1 MAGTTMASIS
11 GLLKEVYEPQIVSQ
25 LYDDAVGWKRI
36 TSSSEGVTE
45 RAGGKYVDFPIVV
58 GRNQGISYRNEEE
71 ELGDPGRGQYSE
83 VHVELKY
90 GYGRGRLS
98 GQTFELADGN
108 PQAFTTAVDTEMD
121 LLKDAIKRDQNRIF
135 YGDGSGLITPVSTNM
150 GGNGLSFVVTDPHFL
165 QTEMDID
172 LLTMSNG
179 TALAGG
185 TNRTISAIN
194 RTTKTVTVE
203 ADSLPFNA
211 TTTEGVYRRGNYERE
226 PEGLASIVDD
236 TGILYGVDPSSV
248 DEWRAVDI
256 NHGGS
261 ISESVM
267 VRMCDEIYQ
276 RGGKVSAIFTTLG
289 VRTAY
294 WELLQQQRRFTDDKE
309 FNGGLVGTPFNYAG
323 RQIPIVADPDLRP
336 GVSGDLMYFLQ
347 EDVFKFYHTGDWK
360 FIDRDGSMFRMV
372 KGFDSY
378 EFVMRRYWQLGIKRR
393 NVNGVIRGVT
403 SAY

>member
-1 MAGTTMASIS
+1 MPGTSMASIT
-11 GLLKEVYEPQIVSQ
+11 GLLKEVYEPQIVNQ
-25 LYDDAVGWKRI
+25 LYDDAIGWKRI
-36 TSSSEGVTE
+36 VSSSEGVTE

-108 PQAFTTAVDTEMD
+108 PQAFSTAVDTEMD

-150 GGNGLSFVVTDPHFL
+150 GGNGLAFVVTDPFFL

-179 TALAGG
+179 TPLTAG

-194 RTTKTVTVE
+194 RTTRTVTVE
-203 ADSLPFNA
+203 ADSAPFNA

-236 TGILYGVDPSSV
+236 AGILYGVDPASV

-256 NHGGS
+256 NHGAP

-267 VRMCDEIYQ
+267 IRACDEVFQ

-289 VRTAY
+289 VRTAFH
-294 WELLQQQRRFTDDKE
+294 ELLAQQRRFTDDKE
-309 FNGGLVGTPFNYAG
+309 FNGGLVGTPFNYSG
-323 RQIPIVADPDLRP
+323 RVIPIVADPDLRP
-336 GVSGDLMYFLQ
+336 GTSGDLMYFLQ
-347 EDVFKFYHTGDWK
+347 EDAFKFYHTGDWK

-372 KGFDSY
+372 RGYDSY
-378 EFVMRRYWQLGIKRR
+378 EFVMRRYWQLGVKRR
-393 NVNGVIRGVT
+393 NVHAVIRGVT